1 MGFHLIPNHL
11 NLNFVGWRKISY
23 ILSVVLILA
32 GAAYIALDGGL
43 KYGIDFAGGATA
55 HIQFSKDVDDEAL
68 KASLSGTNMP
78 GLTVQRYGEGDTDYL
93 IRVSAVDE
101 ASTGIRETIES
112 ALEKSLPNASFKILT
127 LEMVGAKVG
136 ADLRAKALEAM
147 FYATLLIAVYVSGR
161 FERRWF
167 AAAGMAV
174 VLGGGMYLLDRFAG
188 ISKAYLIPL
197 AAVLT
202 ILICWRLKLVFAL
215 GAIVSILHDVLITV
229 GLFALMGGEFDLT
242 TIAALLTTIGYSLN
256 DTIIVYDRIRE
267 NLHGNKD
274 TPFSVIVNRS
284 INQTLSRTVLTS
296 GTTLIVIA
304 CLLIWGGGAIFEFAL
319 IMFIGVL
326 IGTASSI
333 FVASPV
339 LLAFGDETI
348 SLHRDDD
355 KKKRKKLDHDGRA
368 APQV

>member
-1 MGFHLIPNHL
+1 MGLHLIPNNL

-23 ILSVVLILA
+23 VVSILLILA
-32 GAAYIALDGGL
+32 GAIYIAADGGL

-55 HIQFSKDVDDEAL
+55 HIEFAEGVDDDTL
-68 KASLSGTNMP
+68 KASLADANLP
-78 GLTVQRYGEGDTDYL
+78 GLTVQRYGEGNTEYL
-93 IRVSAVDE
+93 IRISSVE
-101 ASTGIRETIES
+101 ETSTGIRETIE
-112 ALEKSLPNASFKILT
+112 ATLAASLPGVSFKILT

-147 FYATLLIAVYVSGR
+147 FYATLVIAVYVSGR
-161 FERRWF
+161 FEKRWF

-174 VLGGGMYLLDRFAG
+174 VLGGGLYLLDYFAG

-197 AAVLT
+197 AVLLT
-202 ILICWRLKLVFAL
+202 IVICWRLKLIFAL

-229 GLFALMGGEFDLT
+229 GLFAMMGGEFDLT
-242 TIAALLTTIGYSLN
+242 IIAALLTTIGYSLN

-274 TPFSVIVNRS
+274 VTFSAIVNRS

-296 GTTLIVIA
+296 GTTLIVIV
-304 CLLIWGGGAIFEFAL
+304 CLLIWGGGAIFDFSL
-319 IMFIGVL
+319 VMFVGVL

-339 LLAFGDETI
+339 LLAFGDKVI
-348 SLHRDDD
+348 SLHDDND
-355 KKKRKKLDHDGRA
+355 KKKRKKLDQDGRTA
-368 APQV
+368 AQV